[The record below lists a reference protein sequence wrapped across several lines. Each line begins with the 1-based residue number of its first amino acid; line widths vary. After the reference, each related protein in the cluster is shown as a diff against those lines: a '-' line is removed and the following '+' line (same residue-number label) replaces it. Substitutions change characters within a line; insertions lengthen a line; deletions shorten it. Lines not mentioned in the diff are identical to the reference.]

1 MSELWAEASEPE
13 KSGIEFKDFEEA
25 LKRLEQIVGRLEAGE
40 LALEEAIELFEE
52 GMRISRFCGR
62 KLDEAERRIEVL
74 VKNAKGELAE
84 EPFDT
89 ATDDDAGN

>member
-1 MSELWAEASEPE
+1 MSELWGEASGPE

-40 LALEEAIELFEE
+40 LALEEAIQLFEE
-52 GMRISRFCGR
+52 GMRISEFCGQ

-74 VKNAKGELAE
+74 VKNAKGEFAE
-84 EPFDT
+84 EPFDM
-89 ATDDDAGN
+89 AAEDAASE